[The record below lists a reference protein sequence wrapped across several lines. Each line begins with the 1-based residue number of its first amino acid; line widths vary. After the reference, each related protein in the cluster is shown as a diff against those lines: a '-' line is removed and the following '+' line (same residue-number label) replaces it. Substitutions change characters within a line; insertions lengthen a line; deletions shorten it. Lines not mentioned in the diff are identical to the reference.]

1 MSYIGKVAVLI
12 SGPIRT
18 FHSVWPHNIEIL
30 KRHKY
35 DYEFFLHTWDTDYPN
50 HKNLFSG
57 GTLDYIF
64 KFHPVKI
71 EKHSVLVDKNMFPS
85 DWNTRIQSFKKFTD
99 SVKYLGLLSEKNL
112 HESPTLRINSLAMY
126 YGMTQVGEMAK
137 ESKIDFDYFLRVR
150 TDFKLPKKDFFKN
163 ASSLRMHAKG
173 VSINGYGISDIC
185 FGGPYDQFISS
196 MISFESLTEKIA
208 RQGWVSPETGL
219 GRYAEN
225 WLYEHLKTINSLDS
239 VSNNI
244 WGRKGQIV
252 RGNLVR
258 DFDKTFLEFQYLAI
272 VYNLKRLNKNLW
284 RKAAILKSSY
294 TSKKIINFLNLFK
307 R

>member
-18 FHSVWPHNIEIL
+18 FYSVWPHNIEIL
-30 KRHKY
+30 KQHNY
-35 DYEFFLHTWDTDYPN
+35 DYEFFIHTWDTDYPN

-57 GTLDYIF
+57 GTLGYIF

-71 EKHSVLVDKNMFPS
+71 ENSSVLVNKNMFPS
-85 DWNTRIQSFKKFTD
+85 DWNVRIQSFEKFTD
-99 SVKYLGLLSEKNL
+99 SVKYLDPSEKNL
-112 HESPTLRINSLAMY
+112 YQSSTRKINSLAMY
-126 YGMTQVGEMAK
+126 YGMNQAAEMAK

-173 VSINGYGISDIC
+173 VSINGCGISDIC
-185 FGGPYDQFISS
+185 FGGSYDQFISS

-219 GRYAEN
+219 GRYTEN

-239 VSNNI
+239 VSYNI
-244 WGRKGQIV
+244 LGRKGQII

-258 DFDKTFLEFQYLAI
+258 DFNKTFLEFQYLAI
-272 VYNLKRLNKNLW
+272 IYNMKRLNNNLW
-284 RKAAILKSSY
+284 RKAAILKSRY
-294 TSKKIINFLNLFK
+294 FKILMRL
-307 R
+307 RRTWQS

>member
-18 FHSVWPHNIEIL
+18 FHSVWPHNIEVL
-30 KRHKY
+30 KKHNY
-35 DYEFFLHTWDTDYPN
+35 DYQFFLHTWDTDYPN

-57 GTLDYIF
+57 GTLGYIF
-64 KFHPVKI
+64 NFHPVKI
-71 EKHSVLVDKNMFPS
+71 ENSSVLVNKNMFPS
-85 DWNTRIQSFKKFTD
+85 DWNIRIQSFEKFTD
-99 SVKYLGLLSEKNL
+99 SVKYLGLLSEKSL
-112 HESPTLRINSLAMY
+112 HQSSPPPSTRKINSLAMY
-126 YGMTQVGEMAK
+126 YGMNQAAEMAK
-137 ESKIDFDYFLRVR
+137 ESKINFNYFLRVR

-173 VSINGYGISDIC
+173 VSINGCEISDIC

-208 RQGWVSPETGL
+208 REGWVSPETGL
-219 GRYAEN
+219 GRWTEN

-252 RGNLVR
+252 RCNLIR
-258 DFDKTFLEFQYLAI
+258 DFDKTFLKFQYQAM
-272 VYNLKRLNKNLW
+272 VYNMKRLNKNLW

-294 TSKKIINFLNLFK
+294 TSKS
-307 R
+307 